1 MRSPDCARIN
11 GMITTHTV
19 VAMLRMQNLV
29 ISVCDY
35 RVAEDGSEVLYGGR
49 KPVRAVINTE
59 DGRYISC
66 TQWSN
71 SAETSLGSAIK
82 KAKNLLLNPDEIRA
96 SEFGPYSTFESKNS

>member
-1 MRSPDCARIN
+1 
-11 GMITTHTV
+11 MISTHTV
-19 VAMLRMQNLV
+19 VAMSHVGNLV

-35 RVAEDGSEVLYGGR
+35 RVAEDGSEVPYGGR

-59 DGRYISC
+59 DGRYIVG

-71 SAETSLGSAIK
+71 SAKTSLDSAVK

-96 SEFGPYSTFESKNS
+96 SEFGPYSTFDGKNS